1 VSERQQRSPH
11 PPAAK
16 LATPDLYAGLLR
28 RSSLER
34 RLDTAFG
41 KRLAVVIADAGFGK
55 SSLLRAWVSDLE
67 YAWYT
72 LTEADLELETLVR
85 GVAGALRRA
94 IPRLPALAASG
105 AIDVAGADAQAAWL
119 CELLNKRLQHDFML
133 VLDDV
138 HEIGKGTPSARFV
151 ESLCRQAPPYLHL
164 VLASRADPPFRIDRL
179 RGQGAVLELTGSMLA
194 FDVNELAELILVS
207 TGNEDRG
214 LAEALVQ
221 ATGGWP
227 AAVRLALDA
236 FQREPDGTSRES
248 ALAQLQRPGGEL
260 YDYLAGEALA
270 GDPPAIRE
278 LLRRLSPFDRI
289 SVELCTAL
297 GVPDADVAMSS
308 LVRRGLAAEVPDG
321 GHMLH
326 GLVREFARHT
336 WPLEAEEA
344 LALHR
349 RAAVWLSAHGR
360 TEDALRAL
368 AATEDHE
375 ALAGLLV
382 EQGPALLAAGSAGAV
397 VRLSELLPVALR
409 NASVDQVVGEAHAA
423 LGHFEDALAWFR
435 SAAGDEDRLA
445 PALAWRIVR
454 ANHLHGDLDEAVR
467 TYERSVGIPG
477 EPKDEALLLAWTA
490 TAQVRRG
497 ETDAGKALAARAL
510 ETADRSGDPG
520 AIAAAHT
527 AEALVAEAIGD
538 LDLSASHTR
547 RALAAAERANDVLQL
562 SRIRNNRAS
571 VLTTRG
577 LYRDGIDELE
587 LAISLAERVAF
598 PSMLGLALMNRGFC
612 HWCLGELDEANA
624 DYTAAIAVYRSS
636 GGTEISYALIGRG
649 DVYRERGDQA
659 RARTLYEEGLA
670 IAERTGDR
678 QALVPG
684 LYQLAKVLVDDDPAR
699 AVELAE
705 RAVGYDWPDHVWALN
720 AVGWIALAQ
729 GDRVKAGEVAARA
742 EASARELGDR
752 FGLAES
758 LELRTF
764 ALSSGADDP
773 HWLDE
778 AIEIWRELG
787 NRVHETAAELARA
800 RLDSSVAAQAVAQRA
815 EQRLR
820 ALGVR
825 VSRAGP
831 AGLLRTIALQTD
843 APVAIQTLGGFHV
856 RRLGE
861 PIPLAEWRSKKARDL
876 VKILACRYGV
886 PTPRDRL
893 MEALW
898 PGADPNTLSNRLSVA
913 LSTVRLVL
921 DPERRFTPDHFI
933 VADKDAVKLRTES
946 VSVDLQLF
954 LHDAAEGLSL
964 RRSGQHAEAAERL
977 RAAEEAYTGD
987 FLEEDAYQ
995 DWAAPVRDQA
1005 VAAYIDVVRALAEDA
1020 RATGDHDAAVRFY
1033 LRLLER
1039 DRFDESAHLDLIAT
1053 LGAAGRFGEARR
1065 RYGVYCSCMQEIDLE
1080 AAPFAAAERV

>member
-1 VSERQQRSPH
+1 VSERQERSPH

-16 LATPDLYAGLLR
+16 LATPDSHAGLLR

-41 KRLAVVIADAGFGK
+41 KRLAVVTADAGFGK
-55 SSLLRAWVSDLE
+55 SSLLAAWVADLE

-85 GVAGALRRA
+85 GIAGALRRA
-94 IPRLPALAASG
+94 IPRLPVLAASG
-105 AIDVAGADAQAAWL
+105 ATNVAGADAHAGWI

-138 HEIGKGTPSARFV
+138 HEIGPGTPSARFV

-164 VLASRADPPFRIDRL
+164 VLASRTDTPFRIDRL
-179 RGQGAVLELTGSMLA
+179 RGQGAVLELTGPMLA
-194 FDVNELAELILVS
+194 FDVDELAELILVS
-207 TGNEDRG
+207 TGNEDRP

-236 FQREPDGTSRES
+236 FQREPDGTNREA
-248 ALAQLQRPGGEL
+248 ALAHLQRPGGEL
-260 YDYLAGEALA
+260 YAYLAGEALA

-289 SVELCTAL
+289 SIELCTAL
-297 GVPDADVAMSS
+297 GVRDADVAMSA

-349 RAAVWLSAHGR
+349 SAAVWLSAHGR

-368 AATEDHE
+368 AATEDYE

-435 SAAGDEDRLA
+435 SAAGDEERLA
-445 PALAWRIVR
+445 PALAWRIAR

-467 TYERSVGIPG
+467 TYERSVGMPG

-497 ETDAGKALAARAL
+497 ETGAGKALAARAL
-510 ETADRSGDPG
+510 EAADRSGDLG

-571 VLTTRG
+571 VLSTRG
-577 LYRDGIDELE
+577 LYREALGELE

-598 PSMLGLALMNRGFC
+598 PSLLGLALMNRGFC

-624 DYTAAIAVYRSS
+624 DYTAAVTVYRSS

-684 LYQLAKVLVDDDPAR
+684 LYQLAKVLVDEEPAR
-699 AVELAE
+699 AAELAE
-705 RAVGYDWPDHVWALN
+705 RAVGYGWPDHAWALN
-720 AVGWIALAQ
+720 AVGWIALAH
-729 GDRVKAGEVAARA
+729 GDRAKAAEAAARA

-764 ALSSGADDP
+764 ASPSSADDP
-773 HWLDE
+773 HRLDE
-778 AIEIWRELG
+778 AIEIWHELG

-825 VSRAGP
+825 VSRSGP
-831 AGLLRTIALQTD
+831 AGLLRMVALETD

-861 PIPLAEWRSKKARDL
+861 PIPLVEWRSKKARDL
-876 VKILACRYGV
+876 VKILVCRYSV
-886 PTPRDRL
+886 PTPRERL
-893 MEALW
+893 MDALW
-898 PGADPNTLSNRLSVA
+898 PGVDPNTLSNRLSVA

-921 DPERRFTPDHFI
+921 DPERRFAPDHFI
-933 VADKDAVKLRTES
+933 VADKDVVKLRTES

-964 RRSGQHAEAAERL
+964 RRAGHHADAAERL

-995 DWAAPVRDQA
+995 DWAAPIRDQA

-1020 RATGDHDAAVRFY
+1020 EAAGDHDAAVRFY

-1039 DRFDESAHLDLIAT
+1039 DHFDESAHLALIAALST
-1053 LGAAGRFGEARR
+1053 AGRFGEARR
-1065 RYGVYCSCMQEIDLE
+1065 RYGVYCSSMQEIDVE
-1080 AAPFAAAERV
+1080 AAPFASAERV